1 MAQFNVDN
9 VSAVAYRTKAG
20 VTITLVNQ
28 SATDVYLD
36 RVPDRL
42 NTSAI
47 GAVPAGIKLANG
59 GGQLQW
65 PNFPGTLWFRA
76 AAKTSIEVVP

>member
-1 MAQFNVDN
+1 MSQFNVDDI
-9 VSAVAYRTKAG
+9 SAVAYRTKAG

-42 NTSAI
+42 NRSAI
-47 GAVPAGIKLANG
+47 GAVPSGIKLANG

-76 AAKTSIEVVP
+76 ATKTSIEVVP